1 MLKSTKE
8 SNRRKSNSKQTRW
21 KSKGKDIVPYIT
33 QDIPFKILTL
43 ITIENRKQ
51 LSWGYVKVKK
61 GSLKSHIMLI
71 SII

>member
-43 ITIENRKQ
+43 IAIKKRSAAFLTLCK
-51 LSWGYVKVKK
+51 GKKVA
-61 GSLKSHIMLI
+61 H
-71 SII
+71 